1 MPGGVTVLL
10 LNADGGRVKAVEGGA
25 WGGAATLHHKQI
37 HLRLSNALAWVW
49 LASAGPKGL
58 SHLSVSP
65 GKSLL

>member
-1 MPGGVTVLL
+1 M
-10 LNADGGRVKAVEGGA
+10 KAVEGGA
-25 WGGAATLHHKQI
+25 WGGAEPGATLHHKQI
-37 HLRLSNALAWVW
+37 HLGLSNALAWVW